1 MALTKINL
9 GNMVTGTLPD
19 ANIPNDITIDVSS
32 AVPASG
38 LTGSTLASG
47 VTASSLTS
55 VGDLTAL
62 TVVGLSLIHI

>member
-32 AVPASG
+32 AVPATFS
-38 LTGSTLASG
+38 LRFSFVIS
-47 VTASSLTS
+47 VT
-55 VGDLTAL
+55 L
-62 TVVGLSLIHI
+62 TVGISRQSLVSIVLDS